1 MVKIAPSVL
10 SANFG
15 CLSQEIVDVCQSGAD
30 YIHVDVMD
38 GHFVPNLTFGPMI
51 TSKIKEIATL
61 PLDVHLMVNE
71 PQKMID
77 WFVKAGADILTVHY
91 EACPNLAEVIQNI
104 KSCGVKVGVSIKPNT
119 KIEVLEPYLSDLDLI
134 LVMSVEPG
142 FGGQKFMPQALEKI
156 TWLSEQKQ
164 AHDYHFS
171 IEVDGGINEQTSALC
186 ISAGADIL
194 VAGNYVFKQDDY
206 AQAIR
211 CLKGEV
217 YEEK

>member
-10 SANFG
+10 SADFG
-15 CLSQEIVDVCQSGAD
+15 RLSQEIKDICQSGAD

-51 TSKIKEIATL
+51 TSKIKEFSTV

-71 PQKMID
+71 PYKMID
-77 WFVKAGADILTVHY
+77 WFAKSGADILTVHY
-91 EACPNLAEVIQNI
+91 EACPNLAEVIQSI
-104 KSCGVKVGVSIKPNT
+104 KSFGIKVGVSIKPNT
-119 KIEVLEPYLSDLDLI
+119 KPEVLAPYLADLDLV

-156 TWLSEQKQ
+156 TWLCAQKQ
-164 AHDYHFS
+164 AFNFNYE
-171 IEVDGGINEQTSALC
+171 IEVDGGINDQTSALC
-186 ISAGADIL
+186 ISAGADVL
-194 VAGNYVFKQDDY
+194 VAGNYVFTHKDY

-211 CLKGEV
+211 MLKGDGN
-217 YEEK
+217 EKD